1 MRYLVL
7 ASLLLG
13 GCSYHLGNVTAV
25 PDGKTVAEA
34 RADGTECREQAKAAV
49 TPGKEVAYYVAGL
62 SLVGVPAAIS
72 DKKATTRP
80 VWVRCMQDRGYTVE
94 DATD

>member
-1 MRYLVL
+1 MKPLLL

-13 GCSYHLGNVTAV
+13 GCSYHLGNVTAA

-49 TPGKEVAYYVAGL
+49 TPGKAVAYYVAGL

-80 VWVRCMQDRGYTVE
+80 VWIECMRERGYTVG